1 MKQGLGDSID
11 KENRV
16 TLSPKGRKGKPM
28 STAVLEKSQVSP
40 ADSTS
45 RNGASGRGN
54 VPESARI
61 PITRTMARLLAD
73 NGLIEERYELID
85 GEIISKMGAKPP
97 HSFTIR
103 LIFRWLL
110 SLFGVDFVQSQ
121 LPIDP
126 DVPDAEIQDP
136 VPDIIALNVSWETMP
151 DRNPTSHEI
160 ALAVEVASSSLES
173 DKTKK
178 ARLYAR
184 AGIVEYWIADTESR
198 TLIVYRKP
206 LNGTYQSVTTYT
218 AEETVSCLAAPD
230 ASVLVDAL
238 IAPTPSNTLVS

>member
-16 TLSPKGRKGKPM
+16 TLSPKGRKGKTM

-45 RNGASGRGN
+45 RNGASGKES

-61 PITRTMARLLAD
+61 PITRTMAQLLAD

-85 GEIISKMGAKPP
+85 GEIISKMRAKPP
-97 HSFTIR
+97 HSFTIS
-103 LIFRWLL
+103 LLFRWIL
-110 SLFGVDFVQSQ
+110 SVFGVDFLRIQ

-126 DVPDAEIQDP
+126 AVPDAEIQDP
-136 VPDIIALNVSWETMP
+136 VPDIVALNVSWETMP
-151 DRNPTSHEI
+151 DRNPTPQEI
-160 ALAVEVASSSLES
+160 ALAVEVAHTSLET
-173 DKTKK
+173 DTTKK

-184 AGIVEYWIADTESR
+184 AGIVEYWIADTNAR
-198 TLIVYRKP
+198 TLIVHRKP
-206 LNGTYQSVTTYT
+206 QNGQYQSVVTYT
-218 AEETVSCLAAPD
+218 AEQTVSCLSHPD
-230 ASVLVDAL
+230 NPVAVDAL
-238 IAPTPSNTLVS
+238 IAPASPDPAA